1 MSGVACAANRELV
14 ALLRRWVSAAE
25 DSQHSSTQ
33 VMTFRR
39 AARSLA
45 NHAEPVACRADA
57 LRVKYIGDALAGR
70 LQDWL
75 DYDACKAQN
84 SAQAVARLQHVDEGK
99 WWTVEVCGALVHR
112 RWGKRAGDGAVRPGM
127 DNWERCASAAAALA
141 WAVGKAAK
149 QITRGYTHMAGGQPL
164 FDAAKATVDAA
175 KAAAAAAG
183 RGAA

>member
-75 DYDACKAQN
+75 DYDASKAQN

-164 FDAAKATVDAA
+164 SST
-175 KAAAAAAG
+175 
-183 RGAA
+183 RRRRR